1 MHDLGDTLMAS
12 GFAAPVLDRD
22 NLFVDYPDI
31 DALQNELRCLGAAN
45 LAVGRR
51 SGLMSGSVRQRLKDG
66 LSEDG
71 RFTVTLELV
80 QGHGWKGELRPFVQS
95 SGDDYKVS
103 VDSLR
108 GSWKGKIARSR

>member
-22 NLFVDYPDI
+22 NLYVDYQDI

-45 LAVGRR
+45 LALGRR
-51 SGLMSGSVRQRLKDG
+51 QGLMSSSVRQRLKD
-66 LSEDG
+66 SVSVDE

-80 QGHGWKGELRPFVQS
+80 QGHGWKGELRPSSQS
-95 SGDDYKVS
+95 SGDDYKIS
-103 VDSLR
+103 ADSLR
-108 GSWKGKIARSR
+108 GSWKGNIARRR